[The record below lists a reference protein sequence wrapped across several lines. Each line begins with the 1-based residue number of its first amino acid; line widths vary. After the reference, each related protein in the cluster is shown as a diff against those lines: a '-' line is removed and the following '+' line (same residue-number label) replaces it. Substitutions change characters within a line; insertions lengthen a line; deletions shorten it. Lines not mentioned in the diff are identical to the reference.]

1 MLAVTT
7 QSLTSTDAA
16 YTVFELL
23 MMSGK
28 PLETCGAQTTIKNT
42 V

>member
-1 MLAVTT
+1 MGTT
-7 QSLTSTDAA
+7 HKFASTDAA

-28 PLETCGAQTTIKNT
+28 PAGNM
-42 V
+42 